1 MFKRDWRL
9 FIHDILECI
18 ERIEKYVSGLSY
30 DDFIKDDKT
39 KDAVVRNLE
48 IIGEAANQI
57 PMDIRERYKD
67 IPWAQIVGLRYR
79 LIHGYFVVDY
89 DIVWNIIDKEI
100 PDLKIKIK
108 EIFKDLGRVKHETIY
123 PDSNTT

>member
-1 MFKRDWRL
+1 MSERDWRL
-9 FIHDILECI
+9 FINDILECI

-48 IIGEAANQI
+48 IIGEAANRI

-67 IPWAQIVGLRYR
+67 IPWAQIVGLRHR
-79 LIHGYFVVDY
+79 LIHGYFVIDY
-89 DIVWNIIDKEI
+89 DIVWNIISKEI

-108 EIFKDLGRVKHETIY
+108 EIFKDLGGVKHEGIY
-123 PDSNTT
+123 SDSDTA

>member
-9 FIHDILECI
+9 FIHEILECI
-18 ERIEKYVSGLSY
+18 KKIEKYVSGISY
-30 DDFIKDDKT
+30 NDFIKEDKT

-57 PMDIRERYKD
+57 PVNIKEKYKD
-67 IPWAQIVGLRYR
+67 IPWTQIIGLRHR
-79 LIHGYFVVDY
+79 LIHSYFVVDY
-89 DIVWNIIDKEI
+89 DIVWNIINKEL

-108 EIFKDLGRVKHETIY
+108 EIFKNMGEIEI
-123 PDSNTT
+123 

>member
-1 MFKRDWRL
+1 M
-9 FIHDILECI
+9 
-18 ERIEKYVSGLSY
+18 
-30 DDFIKDDKT
+30 
-39 KDAVVRNLE
+39 
-48 IIGEAANQI
+48 
-57 PMDIRERYKD
+57 
-67 IPWAQIVGLRYR
+67 RYR

>member
-1 MFKRDWRL
+1 
-9 FIHDILECI
+9 
-18 ERIEKYVSGLSY
+18 
-30 DDFIKDDKT
+30 
-39 KDAVVRNLE
+39 VRNLE

>member
-1 MFKRDWRL
+1 MSKRDWRL
-9 FIHDILECI
+9 FINDILECI

-67 IPWAQIVGLRYR
+67 IPWAQIVGLRHR

-89 DIVWNIIDKEI
+89 DIVWNIISKEM

-108 EIFKDLGRVKHETIY
+108 EIFKDLGEVKHEGIY
-123 PDSNTT
+123 PDSNTA